1 MLEHG
6 VEDGWPVQETK
17 NRYYKGM
24 EGHIKIML
32 TS

>member
-6 VEDGWPVQETK
+6 VEEGWFVQENK

-24 EGHIKIML
+24 EGHIKIKL